1 MEDSIIRIMLKNEYD
16 RTLRMIEIY
25 RDELQ
30 KYPIGSP
37 VIRKHSNNSY
47 MYLAYRDN
55 GKVINKYIGNI
66 NSEKVKRLEKDLMKR
81 RYLSDVLDKMEFE
94 RKEIEIC
101 LKASEKLYID
111 KNNVKNNKEKL
122 NTPVLKNNIVIND
135 LQTAMQIKYNKELFR
150 EKIREKIRHNWFV
163 FMSCLYRTKERLY

>member
-1 MEDSIIRIMLKNEYD
+1 MEDSIIRIMLKNDYD

-81 RYLSDVLDKMEFE
+81 KYLSDVLDKMEFE

-150 EKIREKIRHNWFV
+150 EKIREKIKN
-163 FMSCLYRTKERLY
+163 KA

>member
-1 MEDSIIRIMLKNEYD
+1 MEDSIIRIMLKNDYD

-25 RDELQ
+25 KDELQ

-81 RYLSDVLDKMEFE
+81 KYLSDVLDKMEFE

-122 NTPVLKNNIVIND
+122 NTPVLKNNIVIYD

-150 EKIREKIRHNWFV
+150 EKIREKIKN
-163 FMSCLYRTKERLY
+163 KA

>member
-1 MEDSIIRIMLKNEYD
+1 MEDSIIRIMLKDEYD
-16 RTLRMIEIY
+16 RTLRMIESY
-25 RDELQ
+25 KDELQ
-30 KYPIGSP
+30 KYSIGSP

-66 NSEKVKRLEKDLMKR
+66 NSEKVKKLEKDLMKR
-81 RYLSDVLDKMEFE
+81 KYLSDVLSKMEFE

-101 LKASEKLYID
+101 LNASEKLYID

-122 NTPVLKNNIVIND
+122 NTPVSKNNIAIND

-150 EKIREKIRHNWFV
+150 EKIREKIKN
-163 FMSCLYRTKERLY
+163 KA

>member
-1 MEDSIIRIMLKNEYD
+1 MEDSIIRIMLKDEYD
-16 RTLRMIEIY
+16 RTLRMIESY
-25 RDELQ
+25 KDELQ

-66 NSEKVKRLEKDLMKR
+66 NSEKVKKLEKDLMKR
-81 RYLSDVLDKMEFE
+81 KYLSDVLSKMEFE

-122 NTPVLKNNIVIND
+122 NTPVLKNNIAIND

-150 EKIREKIRHNWFV
+150 EKIREKIKN
-163 FMSCLYRTKERLY
+163 KA

>member
-1 MEDSIIRIMLKNEYD
+1 
-16 RTLRMIEIY
+16 MIEIY

-81 RYLSDVLDKMEFE
+81 RYLSDVLNKMEFE

-150 EKIREKIRHNWFV
+150 EKIREKIRHN
-163 FMSCLYRTKERLY
+163 

>member
-1 MEDSIIRIMLKNEYD
+1 MNKEATYMEDSIIRIMLKNDYD

-66 NSEKVKRLEKDLMKR
+66 NSEKVKKLEKDLMKR
-81 RYLSDVLDKMEFE
+81 KYLSDVLSKMEFE

-101 LKASEKLYID
+101 LKASEKLYIG

-150 EKIREKIRHNWFV
+150 EKIREKIKN
-163 FMSCLYRTKERLY
+163 KA

>member
-1 MEDSIIRIMLKNEYD
+1 MEDSIIRIMLKDEYD
-16 RTLRMIEIY
+16 RTLRMIESY
-25 RDELQ
+25 KDELQ

-66 NSEKVKRLEKDLMKR
+66 NSEKAKKLEKDLMKR
-81 RYLSDVLDKMEFE
+81 KYLSDVLDKMEFE

-122 NTPVLKNNIVIND
+122 NTPVLKNNIVIYD

-150 EKIREKIRHNWFV
+150 EKIREKIKN
-163 FMSCLYRTKERLY
+163 KA

>member
-1 MEDSIIRIMLKNEYD
+1 MEDSMIRIMLKDEYD

-66 NSEKVKRLEKDLMKR
+66 NSEKVKKLEKDLMKR
-81 RYLSDVLDKMEFE
+81 KYLSDVLSKMEFE

-101 LKASEKLYID
+101 LKASEKLYIG

-150 EKIREKIRHNWFV
+150 EKIREKIKN
-163 FMSCLYRTKERLY
+163 KA

>member
-66 NSEKVKRLEKDLMKR
+66 NSEKVKKLEKDLMKR
-81 RYLSDVLDKMEFE
+81 KYLSDVLSKMEFE

-150 EKIREKIRHNWFV
+150 EKIREKIKN
-163 FMSCLYRTKERLY
+163 KA

>member
-1 MEDSIIRIMLKNEYD
+1 MEDSMIRIMLKDEYD

-66 NSEKVKRLEKDLMKR
+66 NSEKAKKLEKDLMKR
-81 RYLSDVLDKMEFE
+81 KYLSDVLDKMEFE

-122 NTPVLKNNIVIND
+122 NTPVLKNNIVIYD

-150 EKIREKIRHNWFV
+150 EKIREKIKN
-163 FMSCLYRTKERLY
+163 KA

>member
-1 MEDSIIRIMLKNEYD
+1 MEDSIIRIMLKNDYD

-81 RYLSDVLDKMEFE
+81 KYLSDVLDKMEFE

-122 NTPVLKNNIVIND
+122 NTPVLKNNIVIYD

-150 EKIREKIRHNWFV
+150 EKIREKIKN
-163 FMSCLYRTKERLY
+163 KA

>member
-1 MEDSIIRIMLKNEYD
+1 MEDSIIRIMLKDEYA
-16 RTLRMIEIY
+16 RTLRMIESY
-25 RDELQ
+25 KDELQ
-30 KYPIGSP
+30 KYSIGSP

-66 NSEKVKRLEKDLMKR
+66 NSEKVKKLEKDLMKR
-81 RYLSDVLDKMEFE
+81 KYLSDVLSKMEFE

-122 NTPVLKNNIVIND
+122 NTPFKTEVLSFGENTPVSKNNIVIND

-150 EKIREKIRHNWFV
+150 EKIREKIKN
-163 FMSCLYRTKERLY
+163 KA

>member
-1 MEDSIIRIMLKNEYD
+1 MEDSIIRIMLKNDYD

-81 RYLSDVLDKMEFE
+81 KYLSDVLSKMEFE

-101 LKASEKLYID
+101 LKASEKLYIG

-150 EKIREKIRHNWFV
+150 EKIREKIKN
-163 FMSCLYRTKERLY
+163 KA

>member
-1 MEDSIIRIMLKNEYD
+1 MEDSIIRIMLKDEYD
-16 RTLRMIEIY
+16 RTLRMIESY
-25 RDELQ
+25 KDELQ
-30 KYPIGSP
+30 KYSIGSP

-66 NSEKVKRLEKDLMKR
+66 NSEKVKKLEKDLMKR
-81 RYLSDVLDKMEFE
+81 KYLSDVLNKMEFE

-150 EKIREKIRHNWFV
+150 EKIREKIRHN
-163 FMSCLYRTKERLY
+163 

>member
-66 NSEKVKRLEKDLMKR
+66 NSEKVKKLEKDLMKR
-81 RYLSDVLDKMEFE
+81 KYLSDVLSKMEFE

-101 LKASEKLYID
+101 LKASEKLYIG

-122 NTPVLKNNIVIND
+122 NTPVLKNNIAIN

>member
-1 MEDSIIRIMLKNEYD
+1 MEDSMIRIMLKDEYD

-66 NSEKVKRLEKDLMKR
+66 NSEKVKKLEKDLMKR
-81 RYLSDVLDKMEFE
+81 KYLSDVLSKMEFE

-101 LKASEKLYID
+101 LKASEKLYIG

-150 EKIREKIRHNWFV
+150 EKIREKI
-163 FMSCLYRTKERLY
+163 MQTLCPISL

>member
-1 MEDSIIRIMLKNEYD
+1 MEDSMIRIMLKNEYD

-66 NSEKVKRLEKDLMKR
+66 NSEKVKKLEKDLMKR
-81 RYLSDVLDKMEFE
+81 KYLSDVLSKMEFE

-122 NTPVLKNNIVIND
+122 NTPVLKNNIVIYD

-150 EKIREKIRHNWFV
+150 EKIREKIKN
-163 FMSCLYRTKERLY
+163 KA

>member
-1 MEDSIIRIMLKNEYD
+1 MEDSMIRIMLKDEYD

-66 NSEKVKRLEKDLMKR
+66 NSEKVKKLEKDLMKR
-81 RYLSDVLDKMEFE
+81 KYLSDVLDKMEFE

-150 EKIREKIRHNWFV
+150 EKIREKIKN
-163 FMSCLYRTKERLY
+163 KA